1 MEESIGQNGT
11 RWTLVTGASGGIG
24 AELARQAALDGSN
37 VVLVARNLE
46 AMEQVAS
53 GFRSVAGIETRCLPQ
68 DLSEPDAA
76 VRVHDWCCEQGIQV
90 SSLINNA
97 GFGDQA
103 AFLDSD
109 WKRQQDMVQV
119 NLVALMQMS
128 YLFGNDMRR
137 RGQGQILNLSSVAA
151 FMPGPYMSMYYATKG
166 AVLQFSEALAYEL
179 RGTGVTVTAL
189 CPGPTSTGFERN
201 AHMKGS
207 SMFMHPQSAADVAAA
222 GYAAMKAGKP
232 VAYCSS
238 TTKVGNVLAR
248 LLPRSVMAWIAASID
263 RESREGSRR

>member
-1 MEESIGQNGT
+1 MEETIGRSGT

-53 GFRSVAGIETRCLPQ
+53 GFRSVAGIEACCFSQ

-76 VRVHDWCCEQGIQV
+76 VRIHDWCCEHGIDIT
-90 SSLINNA
+90 SLINNA

-119 NLVALMQMS
+119 NLVALMQMCH
-128 YLFGNDMRR
+128 LFGNDMRR
-137 RGQGQILNLSSVAA
+137 RGQGQILNMSSVVA

-166 AVLQFSEALAYEL
+166 AILQFSEALAYEL
-179 RGTGVTVTAL
+179 RGTGVSVTAF
-189 CPGPTSTGFERN
+189 CPGPTSTGFERH
-201 AHMKGS
+201 ARMQGS
-207 SMFMHPQSAADVAAA
+207 SMFSMHPQSASHVAAA
-222 GYAAMKAGKP
+222 GYAAMRAGKP
-232 VAYCSS
+232 LAYCSP
-238 TTKVGNVLAR
+238 TTKVANVLAR
-248 LLPRSVMAWIAASID
+248 LLPRNAMAGIAASID
-263 RESREGSRR
+263 KGSCEGE